1 MSNPNHRQQYP
12 PIDTA
17 IFANSANLSKEMIT
31 DLYTITNQI
40 DTNPQ
45 FARRLMELAQ
55 QGQRDQVIALVNS
68 LPLTHRPDVTFTPGA
83 IVIKILPANPS
94 NNSAFLALTL
104 IWKQSF

>member
-1 MSNPNHRQQYP
+1 MSNLNHRQQYP
-12 PIDTA
+12 PIDTEV
-17 IFANSANLSKEMIT
+17 FGNSANLSKEMIT

-55 QGQRDQVIALVNS
+55 QGQRDQVIDMINR

-83 IVIKILPANPS
+83 IVIKILPANPA

-104 IWKQSF
+104 IWKKSF